1 MESTLNSELT
11 ENKTL
16 KIESFALRTQ
26 LAKEVYGRYKHLNN
40 IFTEHKKESDNFIIK
55 KWKKR
60 MTNLTGP
67 SATVEDK
74 QKEEAK
80 HTNPEDNKAE
90 TNSQH

>member
-1 MESTLNSELT
+1 
-11 ENKTL
+11 
-16 KIESFALRTQ
+16 
-26 LAKEVYGRYKHLNN
+26 LNN

-67 SATVEDK
+67 EDK

-80 HTNPEDNKAE
+80 QTNPEDNKAA
-90 TNSQH
+90 TN